1 MSRENSGFGIGLHH
15 DSETDFD
22 ALNVDVEMN
31 DMALFDESENS
42 SSSEDVHGVV
52 PNEIHK

>member
-22 ALNVDVEMN
+22 ALNVAVEMN

-42 SSSEDVHGVV
+42 SSSEEVPGVV